1 MSDTDKKQDQEKG
14 DEILKRMLNTPPDPK
29 TKEKDAGRNQRPPES
44 KEGLNDRS
52 DAE

>member
-29 TKEKDAGRNQRPPES
+29 IKPKGERETKKES
-44 KEGLNDRS
+44 HN
-52 DAE
+52 